1 MSMTTS
7 LWNFWRNS
15 VATRAAWT
23 TASGSSPLTGKMG
36 ASTLSAVR
44 GGQGGG
50 GGWRGR
56 GARRARGAA
65 ALGCSAVAVE
75 GGRLDHRRDVGR
87 IGGRARVGGRRR
99 EADL

>member
-23 TASGSSPLTGKMG
+23 TASGSSPLTWKMG
-36 ASTLSAVR
+36 ASTISAMWGGEGGGR
-44 GGQGGG
+44 GGP
-50 GGWRGR
+50 
-56 GARRARGAA
+56 GAA
-65 ALGCSAVAVE
+65 AAGGDRGLGGGAVDVE
-75 GGRLDHRRDVGR
+75 DGRLDHQRDVGR